1 MAHMDRHSVVAYYN
15 DAMVAVAAAAATAA
29 IHSLLLMDRLVVF
42 ISMCIVIVSCGG
54 LVLTP

>member
-15 DAMVAVAAAAATAA
+15 DAKVAAAAATAA

-42 ISMCIVIVSCGG
+42 ISMCIVSCGG
-54 LVLTP
+54 LVLVLTP

>member
-15 DAMVAVAAAAATAA
+15 DAKVAAAAAA

-42 ISMCIVIVSCGG
+42 ISMCIVSCGG